1 MFSSWFIRLG
11 EIPFS
16 GAQCKW
22 INTLLHCC
30 IAETSLWEIS
40 WWWIYPKFSHVVGV
54 ERVWMLNLAKWWRND
69 KTRGAPWNWKLLKQ
83 MLERSEMLFEQICQN
98 LLNILV
104 DRLHPVGGWQILWV
118 EAAGGG
124 GLVGGLK
131 ARKAGKAW
139 RLVPGYRPRPHET
152 QLPSSVV
159 ARGGWPVVLLPM
171 CEYLVHNHLTVSPP
185 FYSAFPVMFPIHN
198 HNPEQNQA

>member
-1 MFSSWFIRLG
+1 
-11 EIPFS
+11 
-16 GAQCKW
+16 
-22 INTLLHCC
+22 
-30 IAETSLWEIS
+30 
-40 WWWIYPKFSHVVGV
+40 
-54 ERVWMLNLAKWWRND
+54 
-69 KTRGAPWNWKLLKQ
+69 

-98 LLNILV
+98 LVNIVV
-104 DRLHPVGGWQILWV
+104 DRLHLVGGWQILWV
-118 EAAGGG
+118 EAVGAAW
-124 GLVGGLK
+124 LVGGLK